1 MTLDA
6 VAPVTPVEAQAAET
20 SGASLP
26 PSPLPLSPGTLG
38 VDVPR
43 TPDGAPAAQMSSV
56 SPSLPPPPPLSL
68 KTLEVDTP
76 RAPDGMPAV
85 LTSSVSRSLSP
96 PPIALDDPTA
106 SDGGPVDAQMTLD
119 TDAGR
124 APDDAVLQHT
134 PAVEAPADTPVNGTP
149 NNVPVSPQA
158 AVTGNAPIN
167 TPGSEATQP
176 GRPATQQGGRRRGR
190 RRR

>member
-1 MTLDA
+1 
-6 VAPVTPVEAQAAET
+6 
-20 SGASLP
+20 
-26 PSPLPLSPGTLG
+26 
-38 VDVPR
+38 
-43 TPDGAPAAQMSSV
+43 
-56 SPSLPPPPPLSL
+56 
-68 KTLEVDTP
+68 
-76 RAPDGMPAV
+76 MPAV

-134 PAVEAPADTPVNGTP
+134 TAVEAPADTPVNGTP

-190 RRR
+190 RRRRRWDEGEPSRSACDVLSPPLAASDLHRPTRDRPYQPTTGAGPRPPAVASSWPQRGPTKQRRCM